1 MKVKTLWVDD
11 EFFDATDM
19 GGLTV
24 AGYGV
29 PKARVFTPNEAVR
42 FAREHSIFC
51 AVLLLDDGVL
61 VKRAD
66 GTIVKEG
73 EDYESYPTPDDKTQH
88 QINTGPEAP
97 SMSFAPVTFHLCQS
111 PRDTLGTLEGALLVI
126 ARDPDEAEAIYKE
139 TEGVLPKKV
148 YALTPA
154 KGDWRVIGKAVAG
167 GIDKN

>member
-1 MKVKTLWVDD
+1 MQVKTLWVDD

-19 GGLTV
+19 SGLTV
-24 AGYGV
+24 VGYGV
-29 PKARVFTPNEAVR
+29 PNARVFTPNEAVR
-42 FAREHSIFC
+42 FARQVSYFE
-51 AVLLLDDGVL
+51 VLLLADGAL
-61 VKRAD
+61 VKRTD
-66 GTIVKEG
+66 GSIVKED
-73 EDYESYPTPDDKTQH
+73 EDYYPTPDEKAQH
-88 QINTGPEAP
+88 KINTGPEAP
-97 SMSFAPVTFHLCQS
+97 SMSFTPVTFHLCQS

-167 GIDKN
+167 GIVQV